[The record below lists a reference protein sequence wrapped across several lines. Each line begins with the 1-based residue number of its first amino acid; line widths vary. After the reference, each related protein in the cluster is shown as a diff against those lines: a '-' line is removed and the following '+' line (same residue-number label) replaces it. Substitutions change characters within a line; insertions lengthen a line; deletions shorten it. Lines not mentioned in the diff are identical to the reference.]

1 MKLINISVCCLA
13 LLLFALPTI
22 GNAAQE
28 VFVAEI
34 TSASPSSFTGGQSA
48 TVTVRI
54 RSTSGSGNVIIE
66 ADSWPSS
73 WSVSPK
79 NRNPTI
85 NQGTYYDQTFT
96 VTPPTD
102 GGSGTIV
109 WKLYDDDWGT
119 HPVGSTL
126 LATRNQSVSATAL
139 KPDLI
144 VQDISISPSSP
155 IAGESVTITATLKNQ
170 GNARAEGSILL
181 YYYLDGSKIGE
192 DYLSWGLD
200 AGASDNEDMSYTVSS
215 SGNHTIKVV
224 IDPLDAIDES
234 NESNNDRSE
243 TYYWN
248 PPPKPDLIVQDI
260 SISPSSP
267 VAGESVTIT
276 ATLKNQ
282 GNAGASGSILLYYY
296 LDGSKIGEDSLSWG
310 LDAGESDNEDISY
323 TVGSSGNH
331 TVKVV
336 IDPQDAIDESNE
348 SNNDRSETYYWNPPP
363 KPDLIVT
370 DIKMNGQTVLP
381 DVQPGQSVRLD
392 FYGKNV
398 GDATSK
404 TSIGMKWWWGE
415 SMNAKTHEIDTGLLG
430 IINGLAPGEEEEE
443 TDFSWTIPNEPG
455 KELWITA
462 EIDYDNKQNDEK
474 NENNNLRS
482 ESFRVYQPSSLSGVV
497 TNSRTTVA
505 ISGAL
510 VTISPI
516 SNPFELT
523 TPTLSNGSYSFTNI
537 PADTYTLSVSKEGY
551 RVYSGSVNVSGN
563 TTKNVSL
570 TPYVT
575 ISTFDVIPNSI
586 ELGGRLTVTYYL
598 SNSSGSSQTVWL
610 GASVKR
616 SGTTNWLDDPANDI
630 PVSVPGGASSHQVK
644 RYFDI
649 RPDYSTGDYDIR
661 VSIWQSK
668 QAGLMVERYDSKEQ
682 NNGFIVI
689 PAADL
694 AVTAFS
700 MSWPAGNP
708 RGQHPTSGSYTI
720 TNNGPSNVVNGS
732 YRIDFYLSTDI
743 TINTSD
749 RKIGDNGVALTIN
762 SGQTVSGE
770 ITSTGLSFVTIP
782 SDMPVD
788 TYYVGMHLVPLEG
801 APTDPQDNNNWRAD
815 GTVTIPISETISLPT
830 SITGPSTVVV
840 NTDNEFTASGASS
853 SLGHSIEYRI
863 DKKGDGSD
871 LTGWRS
877 DGKFN
882 LSWSE
887 TRDYNLKAQAGCS
900 IHTDKVSSW
909 SGTLKTIQVI
919 PAQPEWSFVQISDTH
934 IGGMEEVS
942 HCVPADVGG
951 PGDYLYCYYRDV
963 ARESLAGAVDQILED
978 VKARRKIKPDFILVT
993 GDIADYGCNK
1003 DSTCHTLYA
1012 DFLLALQRAIY
1023 QDIKVYTVAGNHDRA
1038 KAGSSLYHERCDSD
1052 RLCYHQARWCGESGC
1067 FIEDCADLCR
1077 FQHKG
1082 FYFIGLDTD
1091 STTDPDASPGNIKGE
1106 GLSDAVWTSLK
1117 GEFCNKEKTPKIV
1130 FGHHPAVD
1138 PFGLVQTFKK
1148 HRDDF
1153 LDWCDSNNVRLV
1165 LAGHTHQNKIFD
1177 RYGNNLEHHS
1187 TARPMFIQTPSTGKI
1202 GFLDKYFGDPLGYR
1216 WVNVKGTEAYPENVT
1231 EIKED
1236 PDRINV
1242 SMYSPGSLHLYDS
1255 VLRHTG
1261 ITASGKA
1268 ELDIPRSFYFRR
1280 HVVDTNEGVGIFP
1293 EKIIVFD
1300 PCDDYL
1306 YDVVSKETG
1315 SYRLVASSV
1324 KDGNAVVFEAN
1335 DIPSLPDAI
1344 HEYKVDWQALSE
1356 DQNDQN
1362 AVTIMIM
1369 IDEDGNGVPE
1379 KTITSDGKLTGDEFV
1394 SEWPK
1399 LDDYVTIQVGE
1410 AGYDHQKKR
1419 LGVNVTVTN
1428 TSGET
1433 LGIPLW
1439 VVVESVSEPNVTL
1452 ADANG
1457 VSSKDKNYA
1466 DFSELLLNDRKLDPG
1481 ESITKRIYFNNPNGV
1496 RFTFEPSA
1504 RGVILSQGEGS
1515 KGGMADLAKLSGHWL
1530 GDEPALDVAP
1540 PGGDGIINLRD
1551 FAVMAEKW
1559 LEGK

>member
-13 LLLFALPTI
+13 FLLFALPTI

-119 HPVGSTL
+119 HPNGSTL

-139 KPDLI
+139 
-144 VQDISISPSSP
+144 
-155 IAGESVTITATLKNQ
+155 
-170 GNARAEGSILL
+170 
-181 YYYLDGSKIGE
+181 
-192 DYLSWGLD
+192 
-200 AGASDNEDMSYTVSS
+200 
-215 SGNHTIKVV
+215 
-224 IDPLDAIDES
+224 
-234 NESNNDRSE
+234 
-243 TYYWN
+243 
-248 PPPKPDLIVQDI
+248 KPDLIVQDI

-482 ESFRVYQPSSLSGVV
+482 ESFRVYQPKGTINITVLGVSSSDRPNASILYQGDYIEKQRKDDDIGTGPTSNSWSFTDVPYGDDYIVDAYYWDMLV
-497 TNSRTTVA
+497 GATGPFSLNSSSVSRTITANPKASLTFRVKYSDLTPASGLTVR
-505 ISGAL
+505 L
-510 VTISPI
+510 
-516 SNPFELT
+516 
-523 TPTLSNGSYSFTNI
+523 YSW
-537 PADTYTLSVSKEGY
+537 DGY
-551 RVYSGSVNVSGN
+551 RNHEHERANATTGSDGSVTFQAWP
-563 TTKNVSL
+563 TTRPGEHYIVRVFRGL
-570 TPYVT
+570 TKLGEHD
-575 ISTFDVIPNSI
+575 DVR
-586 ELGGRLTVTYYL
+586 LATGGSSYEIIDGPPPITVTSPNGGESWRRGSTHNITWNWAAYAALDVKIEWYR
-598 SNSSGSSQTVWL
+598 SGSS
-610 GASVKR
+610 
-616 SGTTNWLDDPANDI
+616 GTIISSTENDGSHPWPIPTSMAIANDYKVKI
-630 PVSVPGGASSHQVK
+630 TLIADSSI
-644 RYFDI
+644 Y
-649 RPDYSTGDYDIR
+649 DYSDGSF
-661 VSIWQSK
+661 SI
-668 QAGLMVERYDSKEQ
+668 
-682 NNGFIVI
+682 I
-689 PAADL
+689 P
-694 AVTAFS
+694 
-700 MSWPAGNP
+700 
-708 RGQHPTSGSYTI
+708 
-720 TNNGPSNVVNGS
+720 
-732 YRIDFYLSTDI
+732 
-743 TINTSD
+743 
-749 RKIGDNGVALTIN
+749 
-762 SGQTVSGE
+762 E
-770 ITSTGLSFVTIP
+770 
-782 SDMPVD
+782 
-788 TYYVGMHLVPLEG
+788 E
-801 APTDPQDNNNWRAD
+801 
-815 GTVTIPISETISLPT
+815 ETIWPPT
-830 SITGPSTVVV
+830 SIIGPSEVVV

-887 TRDYNLKAQAGCS
+887 TRDYNLKAQARCS

-934 IGGMEEVS
+934 IGAPG
-942 HCVPADVGG
+942 ADDRLTAALNCIDFIYSW
-951 PGDYLYCYYRDV
+951 GDPD
-963 ARESLAGAVDQILED
+963 EP
-978 VKARRKIKPDFILVT
+978 KPDFIVVT
-993 GDIADYGCNK
+993 GDIVDRAYNK
-1003 DSTCHTLYA
+1003 IRVGMGSGFIYECAPQHYSRFLEAFEPSEGGTRHT
-1012 DFLLALQRAIY
+1012 
-1023 QDIKVYTVAGNHDRA
+1023 VYVVPGNHDRYDN
-1038 KAGSSLYHERCDSD
+1038 GLVPVSVGLG
-1052 RLCYHQARWCGESGC
+1052 CYN
-1067 FIEDCADLCR
+1067 DCINPQRPQDATDLPSIGPNNYTFR
-1077 FQHKG
+1077 PEGKG
-1082 FYFIGLDTD
+1082 FLFIGLDSGESGLFD
-1091 STTDPDASPGNIKGE
+1091 SFYSRGS
-1106 GLSDAVWTSLK
+1106 GLSEEQYNVLAELSNT
-1117 GEFCNKEKTPKIV
+1117 EPKIV
-1130 FGHHPAVD
+1130 FLHHPAVD
-1138 PFGLVQTFKK
+1138 VWGDDQTFEKF
-1148 HRDDF
+1148 RVEF
-1153 LDWCDSNNVRLV
+1153 LDWCDSSNVRLV
-1165 LAGHTHQNKIFD
+1165 LAGHTHEAHESD
-1177 RYGNNLEHHS
+1177 RYGNTPS
-1187 TARPMFIQTPSTGKI
+1187 MDRTQFIQTQDLGVSGGLDSTAPYPY
-1202 GFLDKYFGDPLGYR
+1202 GFRIIK
-1216 WVNVKGTEAYPENVT
+1216 VKGDKVYPQAPIFMSTPHNTSSYSLYSDARLHVYDAFGRHVGRKISG
-1231 EIKED
+1231 EI
-1236 PDRINV
+1236 DRN
-1242 SMYSPGSLHLYDS
+1242 
-1255 VLRHTG
+1255 
-1261 ITASGKA
+1261 
-1268 ELDIPRSFYFRR
+1268 IPHSFYFS
-1280 HVVDTNEGVGIFP
+1280 HYVVPTEEGNEIFP
-1293 EKIIVFD
+1293 EKVIVYD
-1300 PCDDYL
+1300 PCDDYCEI
-1306 YDVVSKETG
+1306 VGTETG
-1315 SYRLVASSV
+1315 SYRLEMGST
-1324 KDGNAVVFEAN
+1324 KDANGVVFEAN
-1335 DIPSLPDAI
+1335 DIPSLPGAVHDF
-1344 HEYKVDWQALSE
+1344 VVNWQALSQ

-1362 AVTIMIM
+1362 AVTIMV
-1369 IDEDGNGVPE
+1369 DEDGNGVPE

-1399 LDDYVTIQVGE
+1399 LNDYVRIHVDE

-1439 VVVESVSEPNVTL
+1439 VVVESISEPNVTL

-1457 VSSKDKNYA
+1457 VTSKD
-1466 DFSELLLNDRKLDPG
+1466 
-1481 ESITKRIYFNNPNGV
+1481 
-1496 RFTFEPSA
+1496 
-1504 RGVILSQGEGS
+1504 
-1515 KGGMADLAKLSGHWL
+1515 
-1530 GDEPALDVAP
+1530 
-1540 PGGDGIINLRD
+1540 
-1551 FAVMAEKW
+1551 
-1559 LEGK
+1559 